1 MILPQAVLV
10 TGSSSGI
17 GRSIAETLARKG
29 HTVLATMRN
38 LQGKNAAAAAELQR
52 FARREDVP
60 LHVFEMD
67 VTEDASVAIGVHA
80 ALGKAGRIDV
90 VVNNAGVMTI
100 GLGEAL
106 TVAQMRAMFEVNV
119 LGAMRVNQAVL
130 PHMRERGSGYLIYI
144 SSASGSVTHPFM
156 GMFGATKAALGSMAE
171 AIHFE
176 TFSLGIDTTVVQ
188 AGMVATEMRENV
200 RENVDDGAR
209 ESLTNEYG
217 SVGVMAQGF
226 AGSLGPRMASPV
238 AARPEDIASL
248 VAALIDLPHGKRPL
262 YQPTGPLAEALGS
275 LNDARSEAQ
284 GPVLEFMGLG
294 PLLSR

>member
-1 MILPQAVLV
+1 MNLPQAVLV

-17 GRSIAETLARKG
+17 GRSIAETLAQRG

-38 LQGKNAAAAAELQR
+38 VKGKNAAAAEELQR
-52 FARREDVP
+52 FARRHDVP

-67 VTEDASVAIGVHA
+67 VTEDASVTAGVHA

-90 VVNNAGVMTI
+90 VVNNAGVMTV

-119 LGAMRVNQAVL
+119 LGALRVNQAVL

-144 SSASGSVTHPFM
+144 SSASGSVAHPFL

-171 AIHFE
+171 AFHFE

-188 AGMVATEMRENV
+188 AGMVAMEV
-200 RENVDDGAR
+200 RENIQQSAR
-209 ESLTNEYG
+209 ESVTNEYG
-217 SVGVMAQGF
+217 AVGAMAQGF
-226 AGSLGPRMASPV
+226 AGKIGPMMASPV
-238 AARPEDIASL
+238 AAKPEDIAEL
-248 VAALIDLPHGKRPL
+248 VAGLIDLPHGKRPL
-262 YQPTGPLAEALGS
+262 HQPIGALSGEVGS
-275 LNDARSEAQ
+275 MNDARSEAQ